1 MEKKLSYTQVQHF
14 NGLKI
19 KLELEDLMKSDN
31 WSSYWR
37 QEITMVYFINNLTL
51 IQTKN

>member
-1 MEKKLSYTQVQHF
+1 MEKKLNNTQLQ
-14 NGLKI
+14 NSESLKI